1 MYVPISTTEYTTDV
15 ISSLM
20 FNAAVIDECS
30 QALEI
35 ACWLALIQSPK
46 AVLAGDHLQLPP
58 TIMSENAARKGLAF
72 TLMER
77 VISKSEEEDN
87 HQKQDQVVRMLKIQY
102 RMHQSIMHWS
112 STTFYENQLLAHS
125 SVQYRLLKDLES
137 GKEIEFICLEV

>member
-137 GKEIEFICLEV
+137 GK

>member
-1 MYVPISTTEYTTDV
+1 
-15 ISSLM
+15 M

-77 VISKSEEEDN
+77 VISKTKEVD
-87 HQKQDQVVRMLKIQY
+87 
-102 RMHQSIMHWS
+102 
-112 STTFYENQLLAHS
+112 NQLQEDTGTKHLRFCDNITCKPLSKYCRQGIHPNK
-125 SVQYRLLKDLES
+125 LLP
-137 GKEIEFICLEV
+137 EIFL

>member
-1 MYVPISTTEYTTDV
+1 MYVPVSITEYTTDV

-77 VISKSEEEDN
+77 VISKSEED
-87 HQKQDQVVRMLKIQY
+87 HKQDEVVRMLKIQY

-137 GKEIEFICLEV
+137 GK